1 VIDIQIFRNYSDS
14 YQENNRPTNAV
25 IRKESVMKELLKSV
39 VYTGI
44 GAAFLTKEKI
54 EELKD
59 DFVKQGKIG
68 QDEGKRFVDELI
80 QKTEAVKDSL
90 DLKITQIVEAKIKQ
104 LNIVTTDDFSDL
116 RRQVEELQ
124 IALNKDPDV

>member
-1 VIDIQIFRNYSDS
+1 
-14 YQENNRPTNAV
+14 
-25 IRKESVMKELLKSV
+25 MKELLKNV

-59 DFVKQGKIG
+59 DFIKQGKIG
-68 QDEGKRFVDELI
+68 QDEGKRFVDEMV
-80 QKTEAVKDSL
+80 QKTDSIKESL
-90 DLKITQIVEAKIKQ
+90 DLKINKIVEERIKQ
-104 LNIVTTDDFSDL
+104 LNIATTDDLADL

-124 IALNKDPDV
+124 IALNKNPEA

>member
-1 VIDIQIFRNYSDS
+1 
-14 YQENNRPTNAV
+14 
-25 IRKESVMKELLKSV
+25 MKELLKNV

-54 EELKD
+54 EEFKD
-59 DFVKQGKIG
+59 DLVNQGKIG
-68 QDEGKRFVDELI
+68 QDEGKRFVEEMI
-80 QKTEAVKDSL
+80 QKTDSIKESL
-90 DLKITQIVEAKIKQ
+90 DLKINKIVEERIKQ
-104 LNIVTTDDFSDL
+104 LNIVTRDDFADL